1 MPETES
7 QAPPPVAKP
16 PQGET
21 FSKEYVQE
29 LRADG
34 ISAREKATKEAAR
47 AAAAE
52 EAREK
57 DRIEAEAKV
66 KASKSDADARVI
78 RSELKALA
86 TAAGMVDLDG
96 LKLADLSTVK
106 INKDGEVEG
115 AAEMME
121 ALKKAKP
128 YLFGTATTSTTH
140 AKPVSEK
147 PKLKLATEMTKEEY
161 AVAKAALI
169 AKR

>member
-1 MPETES
+1 MPDPEPQATPAAAK
-7 QAPPPVAKP
+7 APPQA
-16 PQGET
+16 ET
-21 FSKEYVQE
+21 FSREYVHE
-29 LRADG
+29 LREEAKN
-34 ISAREKATKEAAR
+34 SRQKATDEAAR
-47 AAAAE
+47 AKAAE

-57 DRIEAEAKV
+57 DRIEADAKV
-66 KASKSDADARVI
+66 KASNAAADARVI

-86 TAAGMVDLDG
+86 IAAGMVDLDG

-106 INKDGEVEG
+106 IKDGEVEG

-128 YLFGTATTSTTH
+128 YLFGNATTSGTH
-140 AKPVSEK
+140 KVPSSDK

-161 AVAKAALI
+161 ATSKAALI